1 MPLSAVRSVM
11 VAHVVPKPEKYRP
24 GTLGRELTLTI
35 GWGAV
40 SRIDLE
46 PATCGDPQCE
56 ADHGMTGSV
65 TADDLS
71 LRISADAEGEMA
83 LQDAVAFAK
92 SLSAMTAAAHRR

>member
-1 MPLSAVRSVM
+1 
-11 VAHVVPKPEKYRP
+11 
-24 GTLGRELTLTI
+24 
-35 GWGAV
+35 
-40 SRIDLE
+40 
-46 PATCGDPQCE
+46 
-56 ADHGMTGSV
+56 MTGSV